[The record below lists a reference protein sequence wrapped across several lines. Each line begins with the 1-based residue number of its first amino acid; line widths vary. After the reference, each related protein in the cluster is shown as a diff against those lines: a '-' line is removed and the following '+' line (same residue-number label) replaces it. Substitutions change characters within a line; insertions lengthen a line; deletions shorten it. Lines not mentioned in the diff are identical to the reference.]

1 MLHHLPFPARLLFTG
16 IALASAGAAAADE
29 TTTLGTVTVVGNA
42 GDGYE
47 TPTAS
52 VAGVTDTPL
61 LDTAASVSVY
71 NAALLQDQQARLL
84 SDVLRNEAAAGLSY
98 APVGYYENFVLRGF
112 ALNAASSYKI
122 NGFTIAGEQNVALE
136 NKEQVEVLKG
146 LAGLQSGVSEPG
158 GLVGYVTKRPR
169 EVRSVSVGTNQ
180 DGERSLAL
188 DLGQWFGADQQFG
201 VRANLAHDDLRSYVD
216 HADGQRDFASL
227 AVDWVVDPRSTLQLD
242 FEYQA
247 REQRSVPGYQL
258 LGGTALPHGVNPH
271 DLLADQA
278 WAKPVRMNSLN
289 TSGRYTYLIDDQ
301 WTTQLGLAHSQVV
314 IDDYSAF
321 PWGCYAAA
329 SCAGDAVPNYFSH
342 QGDYDIY
349 DFRSPNDTRRVDEAL
364 ASLDGRFDTAGL
376 LHELTLGM
384 SAQRRTLDSHPEINE
399 WVGSGNIYSGASSV
413 APSGASLA
421 PSYRHLDSRQYG
433 VWVSDRLHLD
443 EQWQLVLGG
452 RQVLLDEKTFD
463 SDGNTTRHTR
473 QWKLLPDVAVI
484 YQPWAN
490 TSFYARYSKGLA
502 SGREADWYTTNAGD
516 TLAPTVSRQVEL
528 GVKQQWRRLSLSA
541 ALFQLQQG
549 YQYSRDNGDGT
560 LTFVQQGQQ
569 KNTGLEL
576 TASGHATERL
586 QLTAS
591 LAAIRA
597 RISGSGT
604 EAYDGHQ
611 AINVPKVQ
619 AVLYGDYSIPGIQG
633 LSLLGGVQYSGSRY
647 ANRAGTLKVGDYA
660 VFNAGSRYTTRI
672 EGYETVFRLSVDNL
686 FDKAYWRDVG
696 EYMGDGY
703 LFPGAP
709 RTARLSATINF

>member
-1 MLHHLPFPARLLFTG
+1 MLHHLPFPARLLLTG
-16 IALASAGAAAADE
+16 IALASASAAADE
-29 TTTLGTVTVVGNA
+29 TTTLGTVTVVGDA
-42 GDGYE
+42 GDGYQA
-47 TPTAS
+47 PTAS
-52 VAGVTDTPL
+52 VATGADAPL
-61 LDTAASVSVY
+61 LDTPASVAVY

-84 SDVLRNEAAAGLSY
+84 SDVLRNDASAGQSY

-112 ALNAASSYKI
+112 SLNAASSYKI

-146 LAGLQSGVSEPG
+146 LAGLQSGLSEPG
-158 GLVGYVTKRPR
+158 GLIDYVTKRPR
-169 EVRSVSVGTNQ
+169 EVRSVTVATNQ

-188 DLGQWFGADQQFG
+188 DLGHWFGVEQQVG

-227 AVDWVVDPRSTLQLD
+227 AVDWMIDPRSTLQLD

-258 LGGTALPHGVNPH
+258 LGGTEVPHGIDPH
-271 DLLADQA
+271 DLLADQG
-278 WAKPVRMNSLN
+278 WAKPVRMDSLN
-289 TSGRYTYLIDDQ
+289 TSGRYTYTLNDD
-301 WTTQLGLAHSQVV
+301 WSAHLGLAHSQVV

-321 PWGCYAAA
+321 PWGCYGAA
-329 SCAGDAVPNYFSH
+329 SCANDAVPKYFSRE
-342 QGDYDIY
+342 GDYDIY
-349 DFRSPNDTRRVDEAL
+349 DFRSPNDTRRVDEAQ
-364 ASLDGRFDTAGL
+364 ASLDGRFSTAGL
-376 LHELTLGM
+376 LHELTLGL

-399 WVGSGNIYSGASSV
+399 WVGSGNIHGAATTVPPSS
-413 APSGASLA
+413 ASLA

-433 VWVSDRLHLD
+433 LSISDRLHLD
-443 EQWQLVLGG
+443 EQWQLVVGG

-463 SDGNTTRHTR
+463 SDGDTTRHTR
-473 QWKLLPDVAVI
+473 QWKWLPDVAVI
-484 YQPWAN
+484 FQPWVN

-502 SGREADWYTTNAGD
+502 LGREADWYTTNAGD
-516 TLAPTVSRQVEL
+516 TLAPTISRQLEL
-528 GVKQQWRRLSLSA
+528 GVKQQWQRLSLSA
-541 ALFQLQQG
+541 ALFELQQG
-549 YQYSRDNGDGT
+549 YQYSRDNGDGS
-560 LTFVQQGQQ
+560 LTFVQQGRQ

-576 TASGHATERL
+576 TATGRATERL

-591 LAAIRA
+591 MAAIRA
-597 RISGSGT
+597 RVSGSGT

-619 AVLYGDYSIPGIQG
+619 ASFYGDYSVPGIQG
-633 LSLLGGVQYSGSRY
+633 LSLLAGVQYSGSRY
-647 ANRAGTLKVGDYA
+647 ANRAATVKVGDYT
-660 VFNAGSRYTTRI
+660 VFNAGGRYTTRI
-672 EGYETVFRLSVDNL
+672 DSYETVFRLSIDNL

-709 RTARLSATINF
+709 RTARLSATVNF